1 MRKIAL
7 DLFCG
12 AGGAA
17 LGILEAGFDEIVG
30 IDMHVPSSYPGL
42 FIQADLEAALPVDIA
57 RFDFVWAS
65 PPCQRYS
72 IATRSRGDGYRL
84 TLPDLIPRARELMRG
99 HPMTCI
105 ENVPGSP
112 VRQDLFLTGPM
123 VGLPRIKR
131 KRYFEMSPELQLRC
145 GQLPY
150 QNVPRDM
157 WESGQAVTVTTSMC
171 SSSHYY
177 PRKRAGKSGYVG
189 VVEAKDVMGIPQ
201 SVKMTKREIGE
212 AVPPAFSEYIARMAL
227 RGEVN

>member
-1 MRKIAL
+1 MKKNIAL

-17 LGILEAGFDEIVG
+17 QGILTAGFDEIIG
-30 IDMHVPSSYPGL
+30 IDVQVPSDYPGV
-42 FIQADLEAALPVDIA
+42 FIQADLEEGLPVDITA
-57 RFDFVWAS
+57 FDFVWAS

-72 IATRSRGDGYRL
+72 IATKSRGGGHHL
-84 TLPDLIPRARELMRG
+84 THPDLIPRTRELIKA

-112 VRQDLFLTGPM
+112 VRHDLYLTGPM

-157 WESGQAVTVTTSMC
+157 WENGEAVTVTTSMC
-171 SSSHYY
+171 SASHYY
-177 PRKRAGKSGYVG
+177 PRKRKGLSGYVG
-189 VVEAKDVMGIPQ
+189 VDEAKLVMGIPPAM
-201 SVKMTKREIGE
+201 KMTKREIGE
-212 AVPPAFSEYIARMAL
+212 AVPPAFSEYIARAAL
-227 RGEVN
+227 R

>member
-1 MRKIAL
+1 MKKKIAL

-17 LGILEAGFDEIVG
+17 QGILNAGYDEIFG
-30 IDMHVPSSYPGL
+30 IDVQIPSAYPGT
-42 FIQADLEAALPVDIA
+42 FIQADLAEAELPVDITA
-57 RFDFVWAS
+57 FDFVWAS

-72 IATRSRGDGYRL
+72 IATKSRGGGHHL
-84 TLPDLIPRARELMRG
+84 THPDLIPRTRELMET

-150 QNVPRDM
+150 QNVPRAM
-157 WESGQAVTVTTSMC
+157 WENGEAVTITTSMC
-171 SSSHYY
+171 SASHYY
-177 PRKRAGKSGYVG
+177 PRKRKGLSGYVG
-189 VVEAKDVMGIPQ
+189 VDEAKSAMDIPK
-201 SVKMTKREIGE
+201 SMKMTKREIGE
-212 AVPPAFSEYIARMAL
+212 AVPPAFSEYIARAAL
-227 RGEVN
+227 R